1 MQRGCNEQFRLFG
14 RRLHLSAPLAI
25 TQDGDDDIKRVEG
38 GLEGDVLVEI
48 ENASDDIDDYPDEP
62 LLEILARQGPD
73 AHKAEGRSEA
83 VGKGYA
89 RIGAGDEEGVE
100 GCPDGE
106 CGYSPNGSQSQGE
119 VSHR

>member
-1 MQRGCNEQFRLFG
+1 MQRGCNEQFSLFG

-25 TQDGDDDIKRVEG
+25 AQDGDDDIKRVEG

-62 LLEILARQGPD
+62 LLEILARLGPD

-89 RIGAGDEEGVE
+89 RIGAGDEKRVECSPGQEGEYTHPQPLPKGV
-100 GCPDGE
+100 
-106 CGYSPNGSQSQGE
+106 GS
-119 VSHR
+119 R